1 MRKRCYLTLDNYP
14 PHNIKYE
21 QKFMKQKFIQ
31 EQRSDEKRVV
41 PMDDWRELKL
51 MTKALADVAR
61 LTLVYH
67 LARQPETTVT
77 ALTDLLHLSQPLVS
91 WHLRKLRRAG
101 LISMRRSGR
110 QVYCSLDRQK
120 YQLCL
125 QRLESLIDPTLL
137 MAAPPRGDAL
147 IESDMQ
153 GEDTTV

>member
-1 MRKRCYLTLDNYP
+1 
-14 PHNIKYE
+14 
-21 QKFMKQKFIQ
+21 MKQKFIQ
-31 EQRSDEKRVV
+31 EEQQRIGEKRVV
-41 PMDDWRELKL
+41 LMDDWRELKL

-120 YQLCL
+120 YRLCL
-125 QRLESLIDPTLL
+125 QRLESLVDPTHL
-137 MAAPPRGDAL
+137 MEAPPRGDAL
-147 IESDMQ
+147 IETDI
-153 GEDTTV
+153 GEDTIIS